1 MSQKRPL
8 CPNIKLSIIMK
19 LFLATCPQHSISIVM
34 WWNKTISTMNIYVLV
49 PPIALFTTYD
59 VICPKPEVVVLLFL
73 FSPIGGPI
81 GPKYKKKSFNG
92 ATCPKFG
99 PLHLVLKREW
109 LGFWPFYFIKYISA
123 TQYLKFADIPSHSL
137 GFIEEYLKRAPCPK
151 KGPCVRKSKFRK
163 SQNCVY
169 SLVTT

>member
-1 MSQKRPL
+1 MKFADIHSHSLGLIKKYLKRALLFQKRPLCSKKGPMSQKRPL

-73 FSPIGGPI
+73 FSQNVLDKSRLLIYWKAPLGPNT
-81 GPKYKKKSFNG
+81 KKSHSMV
-92 ATCPKFG
+92 P
-99 PLHLVLKREW
+99 PV
-109 LGFWPFYFIKYISA
+109 
-123 TQYLKFADIPSHSL
+123 QSL
-137 GFIEEYLKRAPCPK
+137 GPC
-151 KGPCVRKSKFRK
+151 
-163 SQNCVY
+163 
-169 SLVTT
+169 T